1 MIVRARISIQ
11 TPRNKRHFRKALF
24 SDQSIDILMDSL
36 EKIKFDYPEQIYSLS
51 QISSRKKSE
60 NCIFVG
66 SGDSF
71 VAGLIAE
78 YISNH
83 KCKCYNPADLTRSK
97 FIENMTYYFIS
108 VSGRTRSN
116 IEVAKRATRAGVKTV
131 AVTFDPKSE
140 LANACNE
147 IISLKPVM
155 TNTATS
161 YTTFTA
167 NVVICLQLAGMSIPP
182 NFEMWHRNGVALSS
196 RFHHLCIPK
205 GVLHILGNDVFYP
218 LAIYTSLKMAEFF
231 GVTSLLYRM
240 EEFCHSPL
248 FGIKPSHT
256 LWILGR
262 TEDITSHKLKN
273 LKNEFNLFEL
283 KNPDHLSELFEAIF
297 FLQGFML
304 LLCKKHNFTEL
315 KYVLMKKVLAISS
328 EIIYREA
335 A

>member
-1 MIVRARISIQ
+1 
-11 TPRNKRHFRKALF
+11 
-24 SDQSIDILMDSL
+24 MDSL
-36 EKIKFDYPEQIYSLS
+36 EKIKIDYSEQIYSLS
-51 QISSRKKSE
+51 QISCRKKSE

-83 KCKCYNPADLTRSK
+83 KCKCYSPADLTRSK

-116 IEVAKRATRAGVKTV
+116 IEVARRATKAGVKTV
-131 AVTFDPKSE
+131 AVTFDPTSE
-140 LANACNE
+140 LAKACNE
-147 IISLKPVM
+147 IISLKSIM
-155 TNTATS
+155 TNTTTS
-161 YTTFTA
+161 YTAFTA

-182 NFEMWHRNGVALSS
+182 KFEMWHRNGAALSS
-196 RFHHLCIPK
+196 RFHHFCIPK

-218 LAIYTSLKMAEFF
+218 LAIYASLKMAEFF
-231 GVTSLLYRM
+231 GVTSLPYRM

-262 TEDITSHKLKN
+262 TEDITCNKFKN
-273 LKNEFNLFEL
+273 LKNGYNFFEL
-283 KNPDHLSELFEAIF
+283 KNPDPVSELFEAIF
-297 FLQGFML
+297 FLQGYIV
-304 LLCKKHNFTEL
+304 LLCEKHNFSEL

-328 EIIYREA
+328 EIICREDA
-335 A
+335 